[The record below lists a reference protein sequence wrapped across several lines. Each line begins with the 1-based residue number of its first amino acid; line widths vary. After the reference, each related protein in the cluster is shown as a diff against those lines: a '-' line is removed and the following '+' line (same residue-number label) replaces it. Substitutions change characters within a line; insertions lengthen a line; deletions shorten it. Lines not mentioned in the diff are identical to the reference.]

1 MPSTRP
7 QSPWSWRATHP
18 SRRCSFRP
26 EQIEGLAARVR
37 QRNISRSE
45 LIREAVL

>member
-1 MPSTRP
+1 M
-7 QSPWSWRATHP
+7 
-18 SRRCSFRP
+18 
-26 EQIEGLAARVR
+26 EGLAARVR

>member
-1 MPSTRP
+1 MLHPAKSSLFV
-7 QSPWSWRATHP
+7 SP
-18 SRRCSFRP
+18 P
-26 EQIEGLAARVR
+26 EEIGELVARVR